1 MKTVNKLVR
10 MAVLCLLVLCGSSYF
25 VSCNSSEYDGKEAEQ
40 LAEQFYTY
48 YIDNYGNVGNNCE
61 EIASKYLTDDFA
73 KDYISYMKMQYP
85 IDLLSSGTMYEDGK
99 TFFGS
104 FNKAEY
110 IGEDKVSNFI
120 ESNKY
125 LSPLFSSIIGLIPNC
140 ASSVIITELF
150 VSSRI
155 GIGALLS
162 GLIVNA
168 GLGIFYL
175 LRKDQ
180 NKKKVLLII
189 LTIL

>member
-25 VSCNSSEYDGKEAEQ
+25 VSCNNSEYDGKEAEQ

-110 IGEDKVSNFI
+110 IGEDKVNVTFDKPDGGQFRWLLTISKVGS
-120 ESNKY
+120 EY
-125 LSPLFSSIIGLIPNC
+125 
-140 ASSVIITELF
+140 
-150 VSSRI
+150 RI
-155 GIGALLS
+155 AKVE
-162 GLIVNA
+162 VN
-168 GLGIFYL
+168 
-175 LRKDQ
+175 
-180 NKKKVLLII
+180 NKK
-189 LTIL
+189 